1 MICINTN
8 YKEWFYEDVILWY
21 MLAIDISIYIETLPG
36 AVLEYHNIDGLRDR
50 IGHFKLYLACVLLLE
65 SMVNKKDC
73 TVKIIE

>member
-1 MICINTN
+1 
-8 YKEWFYEDVILWY
+8 

-73 TVKIIE
+73 TVKLIEWRRQHKTLLHSQ